1 MAGIDEHSKQGLE
14 QEFFALNKK
23 AEKESK
29 EYQEKLDSG
38 DVATWKEL
46 LAEKESCIGGLI
58 TQLSESES
66 KLINAEKSIEPIKR
80 ENSILKSDYELSN
93 KFAEK
98 YELIIKKILAQYVK
112 DKEIE
117 KRIKAALK
125 QLHKNKEFPDC
136 IWYSDHKSDIF

>member
-1 MAGIDEHSKQGLE
+1 MAGIDEHSKKGLKD
-14 QEFFALNKK
+14 EFDALDNK
-23 AEKESK
+23 AIREGK
-29 EYQEKLDSG
+29 EYQDKLDSG

-46 LAEKESCIGGLI
+46 LAEKESYIGGLI
-58 TQLSESES
+58 AQLSESES

-98 YELIIKKILAQYVK
+98 YELIIKKLLAQYVNG
-112 DKEIE
+112 KEIE
-117 KRIKAALK
+117 NRIEAALK
-125 QLHKNKEFPDC
+125 QLHKNDEFPDC